1 METELNPISQ
11 NAVYVKDSQSTLAA
25 KTWKYW
31 CKKNNCDLILELP
44 KNLNSIDK
52 LAIVSSD
59 VFVHWECPNFFDL
72 VNSIGV
78 VRDTDDFGAIHD
90 KIKDTE
96 LFAGDYVNCDF
107 VVLSKENFDLI
118 PIITL
123 NIHKQEETFN
133 LAIVDRVVNYLPSAY
148 NTKDILRKD
157 MLSHNWQLEDKA
169 TFLFRYSFIWNL
181 KSLEK
186 DLIDKIFNSVEGAY
200 R

>member
-1 METELNPISQ
+1 MKNELNPISQ
-11 NAVYVKDSQSTLAA
+11 NAVFIADSASLSF

-31 CKKNNCDLILELP
+31 CNKNNIKLITGEV
-44 KNLNSIDK
+44 NIDDIDK

-59 VFVHWECPNFFDL
+59 VFIHWNSPNFFNL
-72 VNSIGV
+72 VDSIGL

>member
-1 METELNPISQ
+1 MENAIYIINPTGS
-11 NAVYVKDSQSTLAA
+11 SL

-31 CKKNNCDLILELP
+31 CEKNNCDLILELP
-44 KNLNSIDK
+44 KNLDSIDK

-72 VNSIGV
+72 VNTIGV
-78 VRDTDDFGAIHD
+78 VRDTDDFGVIHD

-118 PIITL
+118 DIIMDGY
-123 NIHKQEETFN
+123 KQEETFN
-133 LAIVDRVVNYLPSAY
+133 LAIVDRVVNYLPSVY

-157 MLSHNWQLEDKA
+157 MLSHNWQLGDKS